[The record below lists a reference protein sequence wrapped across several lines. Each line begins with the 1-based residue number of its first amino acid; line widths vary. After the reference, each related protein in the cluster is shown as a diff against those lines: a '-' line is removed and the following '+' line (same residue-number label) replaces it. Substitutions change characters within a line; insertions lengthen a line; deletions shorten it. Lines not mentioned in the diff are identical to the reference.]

1 MRLPCTRSVYVLAP
15 RAWPWEST
23 HEGAIL
29 MKILYIDPIFGISGD
44 MMVSAFIDA
53 GLPFR
58 ELENMLRKFPVG
70 LPSIAPVQKAQG
82 IIKGIHL
89 EIGESDRHLTVR
101 EMEEVIDGLNVEDA
115 VKSDA
120 RGMLDI
126 ILNGEAKV
134 HGTTRDEL
142 HLHELSH
149 IDTLIDLVSVA
160 KGVHYFGIDRVFCG
174 PVPLG
179 RGTIR
184 TSHGI
189 IPNPPPVTLEILG
202 GCNVLFVDEP
212 LELTTPTGAS
222 IVRYYTKD
230 KGGVPPFDIER
241 IGYGVGSYATDKP
254 DALRIFIGD
263 SGEPESDEEVWLI
276 EADLDD
282 MEMEYTGVVAERIRK
297 EGALDVLYFPVYMK
311 KGRLGIR
318 LSVTAPADKVQ
329 CLVEKVFHETTTFG
343 MRLIKEHRRVLRRE
357 ERSVETSFGPL
368 RIKSGFD
375 AGGRLIKTHIEF
387 EDVKRISE
395 ERNIP
400 YREVLDA
407 VKAEIAKK

>member
-1 MRLPCTRSVYVLAP
+1 
-15 RAWPWEST
+15 
-23 HEGAIL
+23 

-53 GLPFR
+53 GLPFG
-58 ELENMLRKFPVG
+58 ELEDTLRKFPFV
-70 LPSIAPVQKAQG
+70 LPSMAPVQKAQG

-101 EMEEVIDGLNVEDA
+101 EMEDAIDGLDAEDA
-115 VKSDA
+115 VKRDA

-134 HGTTRDEL
+134 HGTTKDDV

-160 KGVHYFGIDRVFCG
+160 KGMRYFGIDRVFCG

-202 GCNVLFVDEP
+202 GRSVFFVDEP

-222 IVRYYTKD
+222 IVRHYA
-230 KGGVPPFDIER
+230 KGKGAAPPFNIER
-241 IGYGVGSYATDKP
+241 IGHGIGSYATDKP

-263 SGEPESDEEVWLI
+263 SDEPESDEEVWLI

-282 MEMEYTGVVAERIRK
+282 MEMEYSGAVAERIRK
-297 EGALDVLYFPVYMK
+297 EGALDALYFPVYMK
-311 KGRLGIR
+311 KGRLGVR
-318 LSVTAPADKVQ
+318 LSVTATADNVQ
-329 CLVEKVFHETTTFG
+329 RLVEKIFQETTTFG
-343 MRLIKEHRRVLRRE
+343 MRMIRQHRRVLKRE
-357 ERSVETSFGPL
+357 ERSIETSFGPV
-368 RIKSGFD
+368 RIKRGYD
-375 AGGRLIKTHIEF
+375 ARGMLIKTHIEF
-387 EDVKRISE
+387 DDVKRISDE
-395 ERNIP
+395 HKIP
-400 YREVLDA
+400 YRTVLDA
-407 VKAEIAKK
+407 IRSEIARIRHIE

>member
-1 MRLPCTRSVYVLAP
+1 
-15 RAWPWEST
+15 
-23 HEGAIL
+23 
-29 MKILYIDPIFGISGD
+29 MKVLYIDPIFGISGD
-44 MMVSAFIDA
+44 MMVSALIDA
-53 GLPFR
+53 GLPFG
-58 ELENMLRKFPVG
+58 ELQNILRKIPLG
-70 LPSIAPVQKAQG
+70 LPSIIPVQKAQG
-82 IIKGIHL
+82 MIKGIHL

-101 EMEEVIDGLNVEDA
+101 EMEEIIDGLKVEDA
-115 VKSDA
+115 IRRDA

-126 ILNGEAKV
+126 ILDGEAKV

-149 IDTLIDLVSVA
+149 VDTLIDLVSVA

-189 IPNPPPVTLEILG
+189 MPNPPPITLEILSG
-202 GCNVLFVDEP
+202 YNVLFFDEP
-212 LELTTPTGAS
+212 LELTTPTGAA
-222 IVRYYTKD
+222 IVRYYTKNRD
-230 KGGVPPFDIER
+230 SVPPFNMDT
-241 IGYGVGSYATDKP
+241 IGYGVGSYTTDKP
-254 DALRIFIGD
+254 DALRIFIGEC
-263 SGEPESDEEVWLI
+263 SEPASDEEVWLI
-276 EADLDD
+276 EVDLDD
-282 MEMEYTGVVAERIRK
+282 MEMEYIGAVAERIRN

-318 LSVTAPADKVQ
+318 LSVTAPAEKMRH
-329 CLVEKVFHETTTFG
+329 LVEKVFQETTTFG
-343 MRLIKEHRRVLRRE
+343 MRLIKEQRRVLRRE

-368 RIKSGFD
+368 RVKSGFD
-375 AGGRLIKTHIEF
+375 AGGILIKTHIEF

-400 YREVLDA
+400 YRQVLDA
-407 VKAEIAKK
+407 VRSEIAKK